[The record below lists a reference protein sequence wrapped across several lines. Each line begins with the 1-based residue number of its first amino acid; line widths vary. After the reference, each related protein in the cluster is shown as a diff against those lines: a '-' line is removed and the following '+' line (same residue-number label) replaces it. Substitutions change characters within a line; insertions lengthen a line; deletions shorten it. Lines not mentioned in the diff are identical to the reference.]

1 MDSQNT
7 GKAKRIVVINQ
18 KGGAGKTTTSRMLIE
33 HAVAEGKRVLAIDA
47 DPQANLSEWLG
58 YSDQKMINQSGIETS
73 LIFDIENQPTE
84 AFHTKYGCDLIP
96 ASTKKVLDVMQRTVT
111 GKEILLKKFLN
122 KFDVNYDF
130 VIIDTAPVMVGITLS
145 TVVAC
150 PNLVIP
156 IETTDLG
163 MSGTANFFTEIIQMI
178 DVHDCRIETVSVL
191 PTQFDKRQTA
201 NNIILDDIKNN
212 TVPLVNNLF
221 NFTGA
226 KISILEPI
234 PENSSIKDSF
244 GFRVA
249 PQVSLLDKRKNSI
262 AQIVDDACNHILYGG
277 N

>member
-1 MDSQNT
+1 MQ
-7 GKAKRIVVINQ
+7 KAKRIVVINQ
-18 KGGAGKTTTSRMLIE
+18 KGGAGKTTTARMLIE
-33 HAVAEGKRVLAIDA
+33 HAVSQGKRVLAIDA
-47 DPQANLSEWLG
+47 DPQSNLSEWLG
-58 YSDQKMINQSGIETS
+58 FSDQKEINQCGIETS
-73 LIFDIENQPTE
+73 LIFDVENQPKS
-84 AFHTKYGCDLIP
+84 AIKTKYGCDLIP
-96 ASTKKVLDVMQRTVT
+96 ASTKKVLDVMQRTIT

-122 KFDVNYDF
+122 KFDADYDY

-178 DVHDCRIETVSVL
+178 DVHDCQIETVCVL
-191 PTQFDKRQTA
+191 PTQFDKRQKA
-201 NNIILDDIKNN
+201 NNEVIDDIKTN

-226 KISILEPI
+226 KISILEAI

-249 PQVSLLDKRKNSI
+249 PQISLQDKRKNNI
-262 AQIVDDACNHILYGG
+262 LEIVDTACNHILGER